1 MNFKTISVLLAFIA
15 AVCAQ
20 APTNQYELKDASNKT
35 CLRADMA
42 LSIQVNYTKTNDGSV
57 TFEWELPAH
66 NLTNPGVVTVGGSC
80 EVNGTA
86 QLTLSIPPASTSVS
100 MTFTMEGQDTYL
112 SGVELS
118 YTEDP
123 AIFVNTTTPRHFENH
138 LGGDMF
144 DNNVTVSKTELEV
157 FEAPSGQ
164 SYKCNNQGS
173 LALDDVGAMLKLAN
187 VQVQAFGFNETF
199 GEVTECAADA
209 TTPAPGNTTT
219 PASNSTTPASNTT
232 TPAVTTM
239 MPTTPVPPTPEPP
252 TQNNYTLTG
261 GDGKVCLMALMAL
274 QIEANYT
281 KTDGK
286 TATAKWNV
294 PANPAVSG
302 TCGNNTSTLELK
314 YDGNDSTVTITF
326 TKSGASGLL
335 QDDGKFM
342 ASAITLVYTE
352 TSARF
357 PDTNNTGTV
366 RTVANTNLTAFEGS
380 VGSSYKCMAEQDVS
394 LTGDVMLIATDVQV
408 QPFGLSDNNFD
419 TAEECPADNEISN
432 IVPIAV
438 GCALAGLVVIV
449 LIAYLIGRRKSHKG
463 YQQV

>member
-1 MNFKTISVLLAFIA
+1 MNFKTISVLLAIVT

-20 APTNQYELKDASNKT
+20 ATTNPYELKDGDGKT

-42 LSIQVNYTKTNDGSV
+42 LTIQVNYTKSNQQEPAI
-57 TFEWELPAH
+57 FQWALPEYNA
-66 NLTNPGVVTVGGSC
+66 TDPSTVVVGGSC
-80 EVNGTA
+80 AANGTA
-86 QLTLSIPPASTSVS
+86 ELTLSTPAGSTSVS
-100 MTFTMEGQDTYL
+100 MTFTMEGDQTYL

-123 AIFVNTTTPRHFENH
+123 DVFVNTTKPN
-138 LGGDMF
+138 
-144 DNNVTVSKTELEV
+144 NNVTVTKTDLKE
-157 FEAPSGQ
+157 FEAPAGKA
-164 SYKCNNQGS
+164 YKCNNEGS
-173 LALDDVGAMLKLAN
+173 LPLDEAGALLNLADVK
-187 VQVQAFGFNETF
+187 VQAFGYNNTF
-199 GEVTECAADA
+199 GDVKECEADM
-209 TTPAPGNTTT
+209 TTT
-219 PASNSTTPASNTT
+219 PAGNSTINPNATT
-232 TPAVTTM
+232 I
-239 MPTTPVPPTPEPP
+239 MPTTKPPPTTPTPKPEVPP
-252 TQNNYTLTG
+252 QNNYTLTS
-261 GDGKVCLMALMAL
+261 DGKVCLMALMAL

-286 TATAKWNV
+286 EGSAKWNV

-302 TCGNNTSTLELK
+302 TCGNDTSVLTLT
-314 YDGNDSTVTITF
+314 YDGTASNITITF
-326 TKSGASGLL
+326 TRSGANGLL

-342 ASAITLVYTE
+342 ASAIAVVYTE

-357 PDTNNTGTV
+357 PETNSSGVV
-366 RTVANTNLTAFEGS
+366 RTVSSTNLTAFEGS
-380 VGSSYKCMAEQDVS
+380 VGSSYKCMAEQDVTLS
-394 LTGDVMLIATDVQV
+394 DTVMLIATDVQV
-408 QPFGLSDNNFD
+408 QPFGLTDNNFD

>member
-1 MNFKTISVLLAFIA
+1 MNFKTISVLLAIVT

-20 APTNQYELKDASNKT
+20 ATKNEYELKDGDGKT

-42 LSIQVNYTKTNDGSV
+42 LTIQVNYNKSNQQEPVIFQWS
-57 TFEWELPAH
+57 LPKYNA
-66 NLTNPGVVTVGGSC
+66 TDPSTVVVGGSC
-80 EVNGTA
+80 AANGTA
-86 QLTLSIPPASTSVS
+86 ELTLSTPAGSTSVS

-123 AIFVNTTTPRHFENH
+123 DVFVNTTKP
-138 LGGDMF
+138 
-144 DNNVTVSKTELEV
+144 DNNVTVTTTDLKEFL
-157 FEAPSGQ
+157 APAGK
-164 SYKCNNQGS
+164 SYKCNNEGS
-173 LALDDVGAMLKLAN
+173 LALNEPGAMLNLAD
-187 VQVQAFGFNETF
+187 VQVQAFGYNNSF
-199 GEVTECAADA
+199 GD
-209 TTPAPGNTTT
+209 GNFQ
-219 PASNSTTPASNTT
+219 
-232 TPAVTTM
+232 
-239 MPTTPVPPTPEPP
+239 PV
-252 TQNNYTLTG
+252 QNNYTLTS
-261 GDGKVCLMALMAL
+261 DGKVCLMALMAL

-281 KTDGK
+281 KNDGK
-286 TATAKWNV
+286 EGSAKWNV

-302 TCGNNTSTLELK
+302 TCGNDTSVLTLT
-314 YDGNDSTVTITF
+314 YDGTASNITITF
-326 TKSGASGLL
+326 TRSGANGLL

-342 ASAITLVYTE
+342 ASAITVVYTE

-357 PDTNNTGTV
+357 PDTNSSDVV
-366 RTVANTNLTAFEGS
+366 RSVSSTNLTAFEGS
-380 VGSSYKCMAEQDVS
+380 VGSSYKCMAEQDVTLS
-394 LTGDVMLIATDVQV
+394 DTVMLIATDVQV
-408 QPFGLSDNNFD
+408 QPFGLTDNNFD

>member
-20 APTNQYELKDASNKT
+20 APTNEYELKDADDKT

-42 LSIQVNYTKTNDGSV
+42 LTIQVNYTKTDG
-57 TFEWELPAH
+57 TALFAWDLPTYNASDP
-66 NLTNPGVVTVGGSC
+66 NTVVVGGSC
-80 EVNGTA
+80 AENGTA
-86 QLTLSIPPASTSVS
+86 ELTLSTPAGSTSVS
-100 MTFTMEGQDTYL
+100 MTFTMAEGSTYL

-123 AIFVNTTTPRHFENH
+123 DIFVNTTTPN
-138 LGGDMF
+138 
-144 DNNVTVSKTELEV
+144 DNKTVVTTGLQV
-157 FEAPSGQ
+157 FEAPAGR
-164 SYKCNNQGS
+164 SYKCNNQGN
-173 LALDDVGAMLKLAN
+173 LALNAAEGTMLMLAN
-187 VQVQAFGFNETF
+187 VQVQAFDFNNTF
-199 GEVTECAADA
+199 GDVTECAADTTTISPNA
-209 TTPAPGNTTT
+209 TTVAPNATTIL
-219 PASNSTTPASNTT
+219 PTTIL
-232 TPAVTTM
+232 
-239 MPTTPVPPTPEPP
+239 PTTPPPAPEAP
-252 TQNNYTLTG
+252 QNNYTLTI
-261 GDGKVCLMALMAL
+261 DGKVCLMALMAL
-274 QIEANYT
+274 QMEANYT

-286 TATAKWNV
+286 VASAKWNV

-302 TCGNNTSTLELK
+302 SCGNDTSVLELK
-314 YDGNDSTVTITF
+314 YDGNDTITITF
-326 TKSGASGLL
+326 KKSAASGLL
-335 QDDGKFM
+335 QADDEKFM
-342 ASAITLVYTE
+342 VSEISVVYME

-357 PDTNNTGTV
+357 PDTNSSGTI
-366 RTVANTNLTAFEGS
+366 RTVTNNNLTAFEGS

-394 LTGDVMLIATDVQV
+394 LSMDVMLIATDVQV

>member
-1 MNFKTISVLLAFIA
+1 MNFKTISVLFAFIA

-20 APTNQYELKDASNKT
+20 APTNEYELKDADDKT

-42 LSIQVNYTKTNDGSV
+42 LSIQVNYTKTDG
-57 TFEWELPAH
+57 TALFAWDLPTYNASDP
-66 NLTNPGVVTVGGSC
+66 NTVVVGGSC
-80 EVNGTA
+80 AENGTA
-86 QLTLSIPPASTSVS
+86 ELTLSTPAGSTSVS
-100 MTFTMEGQDTYL
+100 MTFTMAEGSTYL

-123 AIFVNTTTPRHFENH
+123 DIFVNTTTPN
-138 LGGDMF
+138 
-144 DNNVTVSKTELEV
+144 DNKTVVSTGLTE
-157 FEAPSGQ
+157 FEAPAGR
-164 SYKCNNQGS
+164 SYKCNNQGN
-173 LALDDVGAMLKLAN
+173 LALDALTMLMLAN
-187 VQVQAFGFNETF
+187 VQVQAFDFNNTF

-209 TTPAPGNTTT
+209 TTLAPNATTISPNATTVAPNATTILPTTT
-219 PASNSTTPASNTT
+219 PAP
-232 TPAVTTM
+232 P
-239 MPTTPVPPTPEPP
+239 PPTPETP
-252 TQNNYTLTG
+252 TQNNYTLTS
-261 GDGKVCLMALMAL
+261 DGKVCLMALMAL
-274 QIEANYT
+274 QMEANYT

-286 TATAKWNV
+286 SASAKWNV

-302 TCGNNTSTLELK
+302 SCGNDTSVLELK
-314 YDGNDSTVTITF
+314 YDGNDTITITF
-326 TKSGASGLL
+326 KKSGASGLL
-335 QDDGKFM
+335 QADDEKFM
-342 ASAITLVYTE
+342 VSEISVVYME

-357 PDTNNTGTV
+357 PDTNSSGTI
-366 RTVANTNLTAFEGS
+366 RTVTNNNLTAFEGS

-394 LTGDVMLIATDVQV
+394 LSMDVMLIATDVQV